1 MTRWETWYWRVFNAS
16 VRVLGLVAL
25 WCGAVFIGWGARR
38 VSQMEFIEMD
48 QTSALLILPVGLLAA
63 GIGWAVL
70 RVQSYRPD
78 LGDAWWRFDPIV
90 AKTRRAAPKRT
101 WWTGDRVAKSR

>member
-1 MTRWETWYWRVFNAS
+1 MLSWETWYWRVFNVS

-38 VSQMEFIEMD
+38 LLEM
-48 QTSALLILPVGLLAA
+48 QFVQLEQASALVILPVGLLAA
-63 GIGWAVL
+63 TIGWAIL

-78 LGDAWWRFDPIV
+78 LGDVLWKFDPYGTKTGRAP
-90 AKTRRAAPKRT
+90 AKRA
-101 WWTGDRVAKSR
+101 WLTGDRKGR